1 MKVSVASGGFDPLHS
16 GHIKYLKA
24 SAKIADRL
32 IVALN
37 SDDWLIAKKGKNFL
51 PFDERKLILE
61 HMEMVDEVIEF
72 DDDELGSCIDA
83 LCKVKE
89 NYPNDEVIFCNGGDR
104 DQDNI
109 PELEVEDVTFKFGVG
124 GENKAN
130 SSSLILKD
138 WHYGNEE
145 RVWGSYKN
153 LLKESN
159 LTIKEIM
166 LEPGK
171 GMSLQKHTMRSEVW
185 FVSKGECY
193 VNHSS
198 ESPEKI
204 EEIFLP
210 NESVFTVYKGHWHQL
225 FNRSNKTC
233 HIIEI
238 QYGGKTT
245 EDDIERHSYF
255 KDI

>member
-24 SAKIADRL
+24 SAKIGDRL

-51 PFDERKLILE
+51 PFNERKLILE

-72 DDDELGSCIDA
+72 DDDGLGSCIDA
-83 LCKVKE
+83 LYKVKQ

-109 PELEVEDVTFKFGVG
+109 PELGVEDVTFKFGVG